1 MRLGGLLFLA
11 YLLIFAFCFSYPIA
25 RFAKSLRTH
34 YLESVEEPLVD
45 QANILAELVG
55 RSMETAGF
63 SPDDWYEVFNRVYAR
78 TLSAQI
84 YEMKKSRVDVR
95 VYLTDAQGRVIF
107 DSENPD
113 NLGADYSQWRD
124 VSLTLAGKYGA
135 RATRVDSR
143 DPASSVLYVGAP
155 IRVKGQTVGV
165 LTVGKPMTSIN
176 AFLKSAQPEVLRIG
190 ALSALVAI
198 ALSLLV
204 SWWVSR
210 QIQTLIRYADDVRE
224 GKRVDLP
231 DLARTELKD
240 LGDAFDKMRESLEG
254 KKYVEQYVQTLTHEI
269 KSPISAIRGAAEL
282 LEEEMP
288 APSRKQFHSNI
299 RTEAERIQDL
309 VERML
314 KLSELETKKS
324 LETVEL
330 VPVAPLVRN
339 VLEGKGPMLS
349 RKRLEVQAHLD
360 EALSVEGDPFLL
372 HQAIANLLQN
382 AIDFSPGGGR
392 ILLRTAASGSRLSL
406 TVEDQGPGIPDYARE
421 RIFQKF
427 FSLQRPDTGKKSTGL
442 GLNFVREVA
451 SLHEGRIQL
460 ENLPEAGFRAS
471 LFIPL
476 AKQTPP
482 PTRSAVS

>member
-11 YLLIFAFCFSYPIA
+11 YLLIFALCFSYPVA

-55 RSMETAGF
+55 RAMETSGF
-63 SPDDWYEVFNRVYAR
+63 SPDDWYEVFDRVYAR
-78 TLSAQI
+78 TLSAKI
-84 YEMKKSRVDVR
+84 YEMKKRQVDIR
-95 VYLTDAQGRVIF
+95 VYLTDAAGRVIF
-107 DSENPD
+107 DSEDPD

-124 VSLTLAGKYGA
+124 VRLTLKGEYGA
-135 RATRVDSR
+135 RTTRKDPG
-143 DPASSVLYVGAP
+143 DPATSVLYVGAP
-155 IRVKGQTVGV
+155 IRVRGETAGV

-198 ALSLLV
+198 SLSLLV

-210 QIQTLIRYADDVRE
+210 QIQTLIGYANDIRM
-224 GKRVDLP
+224 GRRVDLP
-231 DLARTELKD
+231 DLARTELKEM
-240 LGDAFDKMRESLEG
+240 GDAFDKMRESLEG

-269 KSPISAIRGAAEL
+269 KSPLSAIRGAAEL

-288 APSRKQFHSNI
+288 LESRKQFLSNI
-299 RTEAERIQDL
+299 RNEAERIQDL

-324 LETVEL
+324 LETLEVVL
-330 VPVAPLVRN
+330 IAPLVRT

-349 RKRLEVQAHLD
+349 RKRLEVEALLD
-360 EALSVEGDPFLL
+360 EALTVQGDPFLL
-372 HQAIANLLQN
+372 HQALANLIQN
-382 AIDFSPGGGR
+382 AIDFSPAGGR
-392 ILLRTAASGSRLSL
+392 IVVRGAASGSGMSL
-406 TVEDQGPGIPDYARE
+406 TVEDQGPGIPAYAQE

-427 FSLQRPDTGKKSTGL
+427 FSLKRPDTGKKSTGL

-451 SLHEGRIQL
+451 SLHKGRIEL
-460 ENLPEAGFRAS
+460 ENLPSAGFRAS
-471 LFIPL
+471 LFLP
-476 AKQTPP
+476 
-482 PTRSAVS
+482 VSQ

>member
-11 YLLIFAFCFSYPIA
+11 YLLIFALCFSYPVA

-55 RSMETAGF
+55 RAMETAGF

-78 TLSAQI
+78 TLSAKI
-84 YEMKKSRVDVR
+84 YEMKKRQVDIR
-95 VYLTDAQGRVIF
+95 VYLTDASGRVIF
-107 DSENPD
+107 DSEDPD

-124 VSLTLAGKYGA
+124 VSLTLRGKYGA
-135 RATRVDSR
+135 RTTRM
-143 DPASSVLYVGAP
+143 DPEDPGSSVLYVGAP
-155 IRVKGQTVGV
+155 IHVRRQTVGV

-176 AFLKSAQPEVLRIG
+176 AFLKSAQPEVIKIG
-190 ALSALVAI
+190 ALSALVAVS
-198 ALSLLV
+198 LSLLV

-210 QIQTLIRYADDVRE
+210 QIQTLIAYANDVRM

-240 LGDAFDKMRESLEG
+240 MGDAFDKMRESLEG

-288 APSRKQFHSNI
+288 LESRKQFLSNI
-299 RTEAERIQDL
+299 RNEAERIQDL

-324 LETVEL
+324 LETMEV
-330 VPVAPLVRN
+330 VPVAPLVRT

-349 RKRLEVQAHLD
+349 RKGLEVEALFD
-360 EALSVEGDPFLL
+360 EALAVQGDPFLL

-382 AIDFSPGGGR
+382 AIDFSPAGGR
-392 ILLRTAASGSRLSL
+392 ILLRTAASGSRMNL
-406 TVEDQGPGIPDYARE
+406 TVEDQGPGIPEYAKE

-451 SLHEGRIQL
+451 SLHNGRIQL
-460 ENLPEAGFRAS
+460 ENLPAAGFRAS
-471 LFIPL
+471 LFLPIS
-476 AKQTPP
+476 KQAPSPP
-482 PTRSAVS
+482 RAATS

>member
-11 YLLIFAFCFSYPIA
+11 YLLIFALCFSYPVA

-55 RSMETAGF
+55 RAMETAGF
-63 SPDDWYEVFNRVYAR
+63 SPDDWYEVFNRAYAR
-78 TLSAQI
+78 TLSARI
-84 YEMKKSRVDVR
+84 YEMKKRQVDIR
-95 VYLTDAQGRVIF
+95 VYLTDAAGRVIF
-107 DSENPD
+107 DSEAPD

-124 VSLTLAGKYGA
+124 VSLTLKGKYGA
-135 RATRVDSR
+135 RTTRKDPE
-143 DPASSVLYVGAP
+143 DPATSVLYVGAP
-155 IRVKGQTVGV
+155 IRVRGETVGV

-198 ALSLLV
+198 SLSLLV

-210 QIQTLIRYADDVRE
+210 QIQTLIGYANDIRM
-224 GKRVDLP
+224 GRRVDLP
-231 DLARTELKD
+231 DLARTELKEM
-240 LGDAFDKMRESLEG
+240 GDAFDKMRESLEG

-288 APSRKQFHSNI
+288 LENRKQFLSNI
-299 RTEAERIQDL
+299 RNEAERIQDL

-314 KLSELETKKS
+314 KLSELETRKS
-324 LETVEL
+324 LETLEVVL
-330 VPVAPLVRN
+330 TAPLIRT

-349 RKRLEVQAHLD
+349 RKRLEVEALLD
-360 EALSVEGDPFLL
+360 EALAVQGDPFLL
-372 HQAIANLLQN
+372 HQAMANLVQN
-382 AIDFSPGGGR
+382 AIDFSPAGGR
-392 ILLRTAASGSRLSL
+392 IVVRSAASGSGMSL
-406 TVEDQGPGIPDYARE
+406 TVEDQGPGIPAYAQE

-427 FSLQRPDTGKKSTGL
+427 FSLKRPDTGKKSTGL

-451 SLHEGRIQL
+451 FLHKGRIRL
-460 ENLPEAGFRAS
+460 ENLPEVGFRAS
-471 LFIPL
+471 LFLPIS
-476 AKQTPP
+476 K
-482 PTRSAVS
+482 

>member
-1 MRLGGLLFLA
+1 VRLGGLLFLA
-11 YLLIFAFCFSYPIA
+11 YLLIFALCFSYPVA
-25 RFAKSLRTH
+25 RFAESLRTH

-55 RSMETAGF
+55 RAMETAGF

-78 TLSAQI
+78 TLSAKI
-84 YEMKKSRVDVR
+84 YEMKKRKVDIR
-95 VYLTDAQGRVIF
+95 VYLTDAAGRVIF
-107 DSENPD
+107 DSEDPD

-124 VSLTLAGKYGA
+124 VRLTLQGKYGA
-135 RATRVDSR
+135 RTTRKDPE
-143 DPASSVLYVGAP
+143 DPATSVLYVGAP
-155 IRVKGQTVGV
+155 IRVRGETAGV

-198 ALSLLV
+198 SLSLLV

-210 QIQTLIRYADDVRE
+210 QIQTLIGYANDIRM
-224 GKRVDLP
+224 GRRVDLP
-231 DLARTELKD
+231 DLARTELKEM
-240 LGDAFDKMRESLEG
+240 GDAFDKMRESLEG

-288 APSRKQFHSNI
+288 LESRKQFLSNI
-299 RTEAERIQDL
+299 RSEAERIQDL

-314 KLSELETKKS
+314 KLSELETKQS
-324 LETVEL
+324 LETLEVVL
-330 VPVAPLVRN
+330 MAPLVRT

-349 RKRLEVQAHLD
+349 RKRLEVEALLD
-360 EALSVEGDPFLL
+360 EALTVQGDPFLL
-372 HQAIANLLQN
+372 HQALANLMQN
-382 AIDFSPGGGR
+382 AIDFSPAGGR
-392 ILLRTAASGSRLSL
+392 ILVRTAASGSGMSL
-406 TVEDQGPGIPDYARE
+406 TVEDQGPGIPAYAQE

-427 FSLQRPDTGKKSTGL
+427 FSLKRPDTGKKSTGL

-451 SLHEGRIQL
+451 SLHKGRIQL
-460 ENLPEAGFRAS
+460 ENLPSAGFRAS
-471 LFIPL
+471 LFLPVC
-476 AKQTPP
+476 K
-482 PTRSAVS
+482 

>member
-1 MRLGGLLFLA
+1 VRLGGLLFLA
-11 YLLIFAFCFSYPIA
+11 YLLIFALCFSYPVT

-55 RSMETAGF
+55 RAMETAGF

-78 TLSAQI
+78 TLSAKI
-84 YEMKKSRVDVR
+84 YEMKKRQVDIR
-95 VYLTDAQGRVIF
+95 VYLTDAAGRVIF
-107 DSENPD
+107 DSEDPD

-124 VSLTLAGKYGA
+124 VSLTLRGKYGA
-135 RATRVDSR
+135 RTTRVDPQ
-143 DPASSVLYVGAP
+143 DPGSSVLYVGAP
-155 IRVKGQTVGV
+155 IRVRGQTVGV

-190 ALSALVAI
+190 ALSAFVAI
-198 ALSLLV
+198 SLSLLV

-210 QIQTLIRYADDVRE
+210 QIQTLIGYANDVRT

-240 LGDAFDKMRESLEG
+240 MGDAFDKMRESLEG

-269 KSPISAIRGAAEL
+269 KSPISAILGAAEL

-288 APSRKQFHSNI
+288 LESRKQFLSNI
-299 RTEAERIQDL
+299 RNEAERIQDL

-324 LETVEL
+324 LETLEV
-330 VPVAPLVRN
+330 VPMAPLVRT

-349 RKRLEVQAHLD
+349 RKRLEVEALLD
-360 EALSVEGDPFLL
+360 EALAVQGDPFLL

-382 AIDFSPGGGR
+382 AIDFSPAGGR
-392 ILLRTAASGSRLSL
+392 ILLRTAASGSGMSL
-406 TVEDQGPGIPDYARE
+406 TVEDRGPGIPAYAQE

-427 FSLQRPDTGKKSTGL
+427 FSLKRPDTGKKSTGL

-451 SLHEGRIQL
+451 SLHKGRIQL
-460 ENLPEAGFRAS
+460 ENLPSAGFRAS
-471 LFIPL
+471 LFLP
-476 AKQTPP
+476 
-482 PTRSAVS
+482 VSQ

>member
-11 YLLIFAFCFSYPIA
+11 YLLIFALCFSYPFA

-55 RSMETAGF
+55 RAMETAGF

-78 TLSAQI
+78 TLSAKI
-84 YEMKKSRVDVR
+84 YEMKKRQVDIR
-95 VYLTDAQGRVIF
+95 VYLTDAAGRVIF
-107 DSENPD
+107 DSEDPD

-124 VSLTLAGKYGA
+124 VSLTLRGKYGA
-135 RATRVDSR
+135 RTTRL
-143 DPASSVLYVGAP
+143 DPKDPGSSILYVGAP
-155 IRVKGQTVGV
+155 IRVRGQTVGV
-165 LTVGKPMTSIN
+165 LTVAKPMTSIN
-176 AFLKSAQPEVLRIG
+176 AFLKSAQPEVIRIG

-198 ALSLLV
+198 CLSLLV

-210 QIQTLIRYADDVRE
+210 QIQTLIAYANDVRM

-240 LGDAFDKMRESLEG
+240 MGDAFDKMRESLEG

-288 APSRKQFHSNI
+288 LESRKQFLSNI
-299 RTEAERIQDL
+299 RNEAERIQDL
-309 VERML
+309 IERML

-324 LETVEL
+324 LDTMEV
-330 VPVAPLVRN
+330 VPMAPLVRT

-349 RKRLEVQAHLD
+349 RKRLEVEAILE
-360 EALSVEGDPFLL
+360 EALAVEGDPFLL

-382 AIDFSPGGGR
+382 AIDFSPAGGR
-392 ILLRTAASGSRLSL
+392 ILLRTALSGSRMHF
-406 TVEDQGPGIPDYARE
+406 TVEDQGPGIPEYAKE

-451 SLHEGRIQL
+451 SLHYGRIQL
-460 ENLPEAGFRAS
+460 ENLPTAGFRAS
-471 LFIPL
+471 LILPVC
-476 AKQTPP
+476 KKGE
-482 PTRSAVS
+482 